1 MEQQNQDKVS
11 SYLANRILEK
21 VFRRFSVFGDSEF
34 FNNQDFH
41 IAKVLEENYEI
52 IKKEFEEI
60 DKRTNDF
67 AVFHKVSDD
76 QLYISND
83 DKWRLFF
90 LKSVN
95 VRFENNCDQMPETM
109 KLIDADKNIVSA
121 YLSVLGP
128 NKMLMPHCGP
138 WSGILRIHLAL
149 KVPESDG
156 TGCTLVVNGKEY
168 KWQEGKVVVFDD
180 TYEHIAVNMTDEERT
195 VLFMD
200 FMRPLPFP
208 LRWINRICLGTAR
221 YLPYFKGY
229 IKRIRDWEK
238 NFYEAV
244 PRG

>member
-41 IAKVLEENYEI
+41 IAKVLEENYGI

-60 DKRTNDF
+60 DKRTNEF

-128 NKMLMPHCGP
+128 
-138 WSGILRIHLAL
+138 
-149 KVPESDG
+149 V
-156 TGCTLVVNGKEY
+156 Y
-168 KWQEGKVVVFDD
+168 
-180 TYEHIAVNMTDEERT
+180 
-195 VLFMD
+195 
-200 FMRPLPFP
+200 
-208 LRWINRICLGTAR
+208 
-221 YLPYFKGY
+221 
-229 IKRIRDWEK
+229 
-238 NFYEAV
+238 
-244 PRG
+244 